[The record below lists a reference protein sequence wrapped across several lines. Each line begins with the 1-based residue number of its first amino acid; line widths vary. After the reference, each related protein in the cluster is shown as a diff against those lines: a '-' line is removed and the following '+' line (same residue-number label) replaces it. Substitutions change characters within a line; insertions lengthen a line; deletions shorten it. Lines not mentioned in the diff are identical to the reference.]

1 MCRFES
7 LLAAPAGKPVK
18 LSVIKRRKSEP
29 EPVTVNREPMQVP
42 AIEAKIVENNVA
54 YIHVPYLATG
64 KTQEIKKQLD
74 GLLKKNVTGCRA

>member
-1 MCRFES
+1 MQVES

-42 AIEAKIVENNVA
+42 AIEAKIV
-54 YIHVPYLATG
+54 
-64 KTQEIKKQLD
+64 
-74 GLLKKNVTGCRA
+74 